1 MQRISV
7 LILYF
12 ATLLNWLMRSSRFLV
27 SSSEF
32 SVYSI
37 MSPTKSEIFFSYF
50 IYLFFFLLY
59 NIVLVLPY
67 INMHPPWVYTCSYPE
82 TPSHRPPHT
91 IPIGHPSAP
100 APSLHIS
107 FLLFPSLSL
116 SLFFFVLAISYYSL
130 RWHILG
136 PTRSFFLE
144 DRGEDISLK
153 EWKMNWIALLGK
165 ETQRSWENDLGMR
178 KPVPGEM
185 NLGREEGWGWGRDN
199 DRESCG

>member
-67 INMHPPWVYTCSYPE
+67 INMHPPWVYTCSPSWM
-82 TPSHRPPHT
+82 PSHFLSLT
-91 IPIGHPSAP
+91 IPLGHPSAP
-100 APSLHIS
+100 APS
-107 FLLFPSLSL
+107 FLYPASNLDWRFFSYMILYMFYFYFPSLNSF
-116 SLFFFVLAISYYSL
+116 LFFFS
-130 RWHILG
+130 
-136 PTRSFFLE
+136 
-144 DRGEDISLK
+144 
-153 EWKMNWIALLGK
+153 
-165 ETQRSWENDLGMR
+165 DLC
-178 KPVPGEM
+178 
-185 NLGREEGWGWGRDN
+185 N
-199 DRESCG
+199 